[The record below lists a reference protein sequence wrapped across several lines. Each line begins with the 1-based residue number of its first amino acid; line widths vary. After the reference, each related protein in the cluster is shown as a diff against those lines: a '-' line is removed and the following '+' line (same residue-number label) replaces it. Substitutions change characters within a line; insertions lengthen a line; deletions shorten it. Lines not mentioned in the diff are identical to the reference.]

1 MIRQQG
7 FTLLELLA
15 VVIVLGILVPML
27 VPNLFDFSSQAATK
41 VVDGVKGAISASAAK
56 LYAQNRA
63 IAGTA
68 DILNDLTGNVSGL
81 GGTVTGG
88 GATVGRGGNGNNCY
102 FKLTAGNTIVDNYPL
117 TSNLCSGS

>member
-1 MIRQQG
+1 MARPHG

-27 VPNLFDFSSQAATK
+27 LPKVFDFSSQAATK

-63 IAGTA
+63 VAGTA
-68 DILNDLTGNVSGL
+68 AILNDLAGNVL

-88 GATVGRGGNGNNCY
+88 GATVVGGGNGNNCY
-102 FKLTAGNTIVDNYPL
+102 FKLTVGSTIVDNYPL
-117 TSNLCSGS
+117 TSNLCNGP